1 MRDGSMKTGNP
12 APLTAKLQAELDALA
27 AMPESEID
35 TSDMP
40 PITDWSKAVRGGFFR
55 PIKRPLS
62 LRVDAD
68 IIDWFQRQG
77 QGYQTRMNSALRE
90 YIERHRERA

>member
-1 MRDGSMKTGNP
+1 MKKGNP
-12 APLTAKLQAELDALA
+12 EPLTPKLQAELDVLA
-27 AMPESEID
+27 AMSDREID
-35 TSDMP
+35 TTEMP
-40 PITDWSKAVRGGFFR
+40 PIADWSKAVRGTIYR

-68 IIDWFQRQG
+68 ILDWFQRQG

-90 YIERHRERA
+90 YVERHRDHA